1 MEGHRICGFQRAKVR
16 IEHVDLYHMNDR
28 EEFVILVNAKD
39 EPQGLMGKMLAH
51 RNGSLH
57 RAFSVFLFNDQGET
71 LLQQRAEGKY
81 HSPMLW
87 TNSCCSHPREGET
100 VLDAANRRLGEELG
114 IDEKDV
120 HGLKKLFHFQYH
132 ASFDDGLV
140 EHELDHVLTA
150 KFQGDTPFNHDE
162 VHALAWRSIADIQSD
177 MEANPSDFTAWFQII
192 FKEYLNHLIT

>member
-1 MEGHRICGFQRAKVR
+1 MEGHRICGFQTAKVR
-16 IEHVDLYHMNDR
+16 IEHVDLSHMNDR

-39 EPQGLMGKMLAH
+39 EPQGLMEKMLAH

-71 LLQQRAEGKY
+71 LLQQRAEDKY

-100 VLDAANRRLGEELG
+100 VLEAANRRLGEELG
-114 IDEKDV
+114 VDAKDV

-132 ASFDDGLV
+132 ASFDNGLV

-150 KFQGDTPFNHDE
+150 KFEGETPFNPDE
-162 VHALAWRSIADIQSD
+162 VHALTWRSIADIQRD
-177 MEANPSDFTAWFQII
+177 MKANPSGFTAWFQII
-192 FKEYLNHLIT
+192 FKEYLNHLTT